1 MNYRQASP
9 IPEQGQLVTVRQRRY
24 VVTEVLSSTLPPSP
38 LSLSQDEP
46 QYLVSLRSVEDD
58 ALGETLEVIWELEPG
73 TRIEESVGLPQ
84 VIGFDPP
91 QRLDAFLDAVR
102 WGAVLSADMRA
113 LQAPFRSGID
123 IEDYQLD
130 PLVRAIQMP
139 SDSTADI
146 TKLSELHI
154 EMDQAVATIYSWD
167 DLALDCDF
175 YETQRGDRFTISRTI
190 HREVLSRL
198 LELNH

>member
-1 MNYRQASP
+1 MNYRQAAP

-24 VVTEVLSSTLPPSP
+24 VVTEVLGSTLPPSP

-46 QYLVSLRSVEDD
+46 QHLVSLRSVEDD

-73 TRIEESVGLPQ
+73 TRIEESVGLSQ

-91 QRLDAFLDAVR
+91 ERLDAFLDTVR
-102 WGAVLSADMRA
+102 WGSISSADMRA

-130 PLVRAIQMP
+130 PL
-139 SDSTADI
+139 
-146 TKLSELHI
+146 
-154 EMDQAVATIYSWD
+154 
-167 DLALDCDF
+167 F
-175 YETQRGDRFTISRTI
+175 
-190 HREVLSRL
+190 RL
-198 LELNH
+198 LVILRRAAACRFCQLSGRFYVQ